1 MNNPEFHRNLG
12 PFSLRQISDHLN
24 AELKCNDENF
34 LIYDFNAIESA
45 KNTDITFLKDNFDYD
60 IENLDVKSFV
70 ISKNNKNCLGNKKN
84 ILRVNNLQL
93 SVARLSNFFFAPN
106 DKKFIN
112 SLKAPDLNNS
122 CNFLD
127 DTAVVSNG
135 TTIGKNAI
143 IKSGAYIG
151 HNCSFG
157 NNVTIGNNVVITNSI
172 IGDNVKIGSNC
183 SIGQSGFGF
192 APNNPNNENIFHKGR
207 VIIQN
212 NVQIGSNCCIDRGSF
227 RDTIIGENTY
237 IDNLCHIAHNVVIG
251 NNCVFAGCLGVAG
264 SATIGNYVYTGGQVG
279 IAGHVK
285 IGDRVKIAAQSG
297 VFNDVDDDESLM
309 GSPAINKFK
318 YIKNFKKMYGKKIN

>member
-12 PFSLRQISDHLN
+12 PFSLRQIANHLN

-34 LIYDFNAIESA
+34 LIYDFNAVENA
-45 KNTDITFLKDNFDYD
+45 KVADITFLNDNFNYNIDD
-60 IENLDVKSFV
+60 IAVKTFI
-70 ISKNNKNCLGNKKN
+70 ISKNNKKIIDNEKN
-84 ILRVNNLQL
+84 TLSVDNIHL
-93 SVARLSNFFFAPN
+93 SVAKLSNFFFALN
-106 DKKFIN
+106 DKNFIK
-112 SLKAPDLNNS
+112 SLKIPNLKNS

-135 TTIGKNAI
+135 TILGKNVTI
-143 IKSGAYIG
+143 NSGVYIG

-157 NNVTIGNNVVITNSI
+157 DNVTIENNTVITNSI
-172 IGDNVKIGSNC
+172 IGDNVKIGRNC
-183 SIGQSGFGF
+183 SIGQPGFGF
-192 APNNPNNENIFHKGR
+192 ALNNPTNENIFHKGR

-237 IDNLCHIAHNVVIG
+237 MDNLCHIAHNVVIG
-251 NNCVFAGCLGVAG
+251 NNCVFAGCLGIAG
-264 SATIGNYVYTGGQVG
+264 SAIIGNSVFTGGQVG

-297 VFNDVDDDESLM
+297 VFNDVDDDENLM

-318 YIKNFKKMYGKKIN
+318 YIKNFKKIYGRKIN

>member
-12 PFSLRQISDHLN
+12 PFSLRQIANHLN
-24 AELKCNDENF
+24 AELKCNDESF
-34 LIYDFNAIESA
+34 LIHDFNAVENA
-45 KNTDITFLKDNFDYD
+45 KVTDITFLNDNFNYNIDD
-60 IENLDVKSFV
+60 IDVKTFI
-70 ISKNNKNCLGNKKN
+70 ISKNNKKIIDNEKN
-84 ILRVNNLQL
+84 TL
-93 SVARLSNFFFAPN
+93 SVDNVYSSVAKLSNFFFTLN
-106 DKKFIN
+106 DKKFIK
-112 SLKAPDLNNS
+112 SLKAPDLKNN

-135 TTIGKNAI
+135 SILGKNTT
-143 IKSGAYIG
+143 IKSGVYIG

-157 NNVTIGNNVVITNSI
+157 NNVTIENNTVITNSI
-172 IGDNVKIGSNC
+172 IGDDVKIGRNC
-183 SIGQSGFGF
+183 SIGQPGFGF
-192 APNNPNNENIFHKGR
+192 ALNNPANENIFHKGR

-237 IDNLCHIAHNVVIG
+237 MDNLCHIAHNVVIG
-251 NNCVFAGCLGVAG
+251 NNCVFAGCLGIAG
-264 SATIGNYVYTGGQVG
+264 SATIGNSVFTGGQVG

-297 VFNDVDDDESLM
+297 VFNDVDDDENLM

-318 YIKNFKKMYGKKIN
+318 YIKNFKKIYGKKIK